1 MKKIVIL
8 LLFVLASSLLFAQD
22 DLLSLLGDE
31 EDSTKTEYA
40 TASFKTTR
48 VINSQS
54 LENVSEGVLDVKI
67 QHRFGFVNSGA
78 AELFGLDQS
87 TVRLGLDYG
96 ITSRLMVGIGR
107 SSFQKE
113 VDGFV
118 KYKFFRQ
125 STGFKTMPVT
135 LSYYGSIMIN
145 TLPWQDPDREN
156 LFSSRVYYSN
166 MILVGRKLNES
177 TTIQLMP
184 TQVHRNLVET
194 IADENDIFALGI
206 AGRQKLSKRVA
217 INAEYFYLLPNQI
230 KDQFHNSFS
239 IGFDIETG
247 GHVFQ
252 LHLSNSTGMNEK
264 TYIGE
269 TVGDWLDGDIHFG
282 FNIARVFTIK
292 AERKRE

>member
-96 ITSRLMVGIGR
+96 ITPRLMVGIGR

-118 KYKFFRQ
+118 KYKVFRQ

-135 LSYYGSIMIN
+135 LSYYGSIMVN

-156 LFSSRVYYSN
+156 LFSSRMYYSN
-166 MILVGRKLNES
+166 MLLVGRKFNES

-184 TQVHRNLVET
+184 SHVHRNLVET
-194 IADENDIFALGI
+194 IADENDIFALGV

-217 INAEYFYLLPNQI
+217 INAEYFYVLPNQI

-292 AERKRE
+292 SERKRK